1 MRYLRFLFLSL
12 LLAQTGMAVAA
23 DTVDINKADSQQ
35 LMQLD
40 GIGAA
45 KTAAIVDYR
54 EQNGPFESVDQLTE
68 VDGIGNAT
76 LEANRDFLNAGSS
89 N

>member
-35 LMQLD
+35 LTQLD

-45 KTAAIVDYR
+45 KAAAIVDYR

-76 LEANRDFLNAGSS
+76 LEANRDFLNTGGS